1 MPKTTVMSASA
12 PLRTHHQSAA
22 QLIVTEARSIAQSGN
37 YSLILPCSAQLAD
50 QARRSHDH
58 QLLTIELSD
67 LAQEGPVEALVAME
81 ILVQLKHHS
90 SDSAL
95 TRLLYCE
102 DQIVR
107 RHAGWRLGKRR
118 PSAAA
123 VPKLL
128 DMLIIGGI
136 DTMHAHRTLRRW
148 SESAS
153 DMILQP
159 AMDRLHRERNPASRA
174 RIVDLLGVIGHEAQ
188 DELLRLALADA
199 EALCVR
205 AAAIGALG
213 ELSGADIDNA
223 LNQLAILKEPI
234 AAYADLALNS
244 RESGK
249 LRPTEG
255 ARTAGLRLA
264 QLVLVKGLDSQLS
277 LGGRGDTGGVASLLV
292 SLGEALADRHDVDH
306 VLTIGSGSIVDA
318 ARGATSSTRLPLSYG
333 TLAIGDPGRETQTPN
348 DTWEHLPAIERGI
361 RHQLEL
367 AGPVDVLHLRM
378 ADAGTLAGAHVAA
391 AAGIRVCFS
400 AAPDPHNV
408 IESLQARGE
417 LDDNSFIELDT
428 QANVWFRA
436 RLIEEIS
443 RSANQLALFPRSK
456 PMAFLDNIGIDEPRR
471 DQRIAVVAEGID
483 IKLLNRALAVANNTL
498 SVRQHSEVLDDLTA
512 LIPPSRRELP
522 LLVSV
527 GRFNPV
533 KGMDRVV
540 SAWATSESLHDTCN
554 LVIIG
559 GDLTDP
565 TAIERAALGEI
576 DRLVPIGD
584 PRRAGLVLLG
594 GRPRAGVAQVLVSA
608 ALGHKGAWAGGG
620 VYVDGAIKE
629 EFGLAVLEAMAA
641 GLVVVAP
648 STGGPSTYVDH
659 GDTGVLV
666 DPDANLG
673 QAIHQAFELVS
684 LQGRPER
691 ARAMVED
698 RYSVDMMAAQLAALY
713 CPAVSLQ

>member
-559 GDLTDP
+559 GAQGSLGRRWRLCGWRHQRG
-565 TAIERAALGEI
+565 IWSCRA
-576 DRLVPIGD
+576 RSN
-584 PRRAGLVLLG
+584 G
-594 GRPRAGVAQVLVSA
+594 GRSRRSRTEHGRAIYLCRPR
-608 ALGHKGAWAGGG
+608 
-620 VYVDGAIKE
+620 
-629 EFGLAVLEAMAA
+629 
-641 GLVVVAP
+641 
-648 STGGPSTYVDH
+648 
-659 GDTGVLV
+659 
-666 DPDANLG
+666 
-673 QAIHQAFELVS
+673 
-684 LQGRPER
+684 
-691 ARAMVED
+691 
-698 RYSVDMMAAQLAALY
+698 
-713 CPAVSLQ
+713 